1 MTSRVARVVATLVAV
16 AALGGCVK
24 VTSTNSFSANDTV
37 TQDTI
42 VALEPAAAEQLGID
56 LDTLT
61 ADALLT
67 SGSESLPGVD
77 PAKVTIEDYVDGD
90 LRGVHIIAR
99 DLTFD
104 EFNAAATGALSA
116 SGAAGELTGGV
127 GPSLSVERDGDN
139 YVVTIP
145 ADDSRDLSEVQ
156 GGSSIGVLANSVE
169 FSITLEF
176 PGPVKSASAGE
187 VDGKK
192 VVLGLEDIL
201 TPEEIRVVGQATP
214 GIAWGPILKWG
225 GIAGLAVAIF
235 GGAALLIW
243 QDKRKRSRSSLPPPG
258 EAPET
263 EGA

>member
-1 MTSRVARVVATLVAV
+1 MKSRVASVAATVMAV

-24 VTSTNSFSANDTV
+24 FTSTNSFSANDTV

-56 LDTLT
+56 LDMLT
-61 ADALLT
+61 ADALLN

-77 PAKVTIEDYVDGD
+77 PSKVTVEDYVDGD
-90 LRGVHIIAR
+90 LRGVHITAR
-99 DLTFD
+99 DLGLE
-104 EFNAAATGALSA
+104 EFNAASAGALSA
-116 SGAAGELTGGV
+116 SAATDQLPGAM
-127 GPSLSVERDGDN
+127 GPSLTVERDGDN

-145 ADDSRDLSEVQ
+145 ADESRDLSQVQ

-192 VVLGLEDIL
+192 VVLGLEDL
-201 TPEEIRVVGQATP
+201 FTPEEIRIVGQATP

-225 GIAGLAVAIF
+225 GIAALGLVIF

-243 QDKRKRSRSSLPPPG
+243 QDKRKRARSPLPPPG
-258 EAPET
+258 TTPT
-263 EGA
+263 GDGD